1 MEATSFGAPIQMG
14 PPSVSKRGHYN
25 SLTIE
30 RGQYR
35 RRGTGPFPSRE
46 MVSGPFTILGVA
58 PFGFRPIYP
67 LAIRLNV
74 AGLYRG
80 TKRCSPFVG
89 GPELPMDGF
98 KVLFHFLRHILI
110 AAVLFMAVAG
120 IAILL
125 WYATVLMERA
135 GVPDEIRVTCYYLS
149 ELLFWLDVGC
159 LVIYVIAEVVR
170 WLLEIV
176 ASFRGG

>member
-1 MEATSFGAPIQMG
+1 
-14 PPSVSKRGHYN
+14 
-25 SLTIE
+25 
-30 RGQYR
+30 
-35 RRGTGPFPSRE
+35 
-46 MVSGPFTILGVA
+46 
-58 PFGFRPIYP
+58 
-67 LAIRLNV
+67 
-74 AGLYRG
+74 
-80 TKRCSPFVG
+80 
-89 GPELPMDGF
+89 MDGF